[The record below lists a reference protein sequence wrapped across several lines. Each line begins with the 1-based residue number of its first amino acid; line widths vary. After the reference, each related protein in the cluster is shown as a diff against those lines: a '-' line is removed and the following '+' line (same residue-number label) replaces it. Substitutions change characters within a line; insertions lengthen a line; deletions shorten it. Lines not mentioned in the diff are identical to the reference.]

1 VTQKLI
7 IDTDCGVDDAIAILM
22 ALADPAV
29 EVIGITCVSGNVGLD
44 HVARNVPIVLD
55 AIGAGPVPIF
65 RGASQPIMAPP
76 VHAGEVHGDDGLGDV
91 GFPASPRPIEAEHA
105 ALAIVRLA
113 REHPGATLIA
123 LGPLTNVAL
132 ALALEPALPQLLG
145 QSVLMGGAVRARG
158 NASAVAEFN
167 IYADAEAAGM
177 VVARGLNPTIIGWEL
192 TLETPMPWSRWDAMT
207 AAPGSI
213 GAAFVAR
220 IVADVVARGHERR
233 NPGILLPDPL
243 ALAAVLDPGC
253 ATSFAAAVEVDTGW
267 GVGRGLTAVD
277 LRPRS
282 ERPHNARVVTA
293 IDHDRFA
300 ALLERAFALPCRL
313 G

>member
-1 VTQKLI
+1 MAHKLI

-55 AIGAGPVPIF
+55 AIGAGSVPIF
-65 RGASQPIMAPP
+65 RGASQPIMAPL

-91 GFPASPRPIEAEHA
+91 GFPASPRLIEAEHA
-105 ALAIVRLA
+105 ALAIIRLA
-113 REHPGATLIA
+113 RENPGATLIA

-158 NASAVAEFN
+158 NTSAVAEFN
-167 IYADAEAAGM
+167 IYADAEAAAM
-177 VVARGLNPTIIGWEL
+177 VFSRGLNPTIIGWEL
-192 TLETPMPWSRWDAMT
+192 TLETPMLWPRWDAMT

-213 GAAFVAR
+213 GSAFVAR
-220 IVADVVARGHERR
+220 IVADVVARGHERQ

-253 ATSFAAAVEVDTGW
+253 ATSYAAAVEVDTGW

-282 ERPHNARVVTA
+282 DRPHNARVVTA
-293 IDHDRFA
+293 VDIDRFA